1 MSDKLVDKEKIRTK
15 IQIIEESLK
24 KLNLLEQVEFEEF
37 VSDFRNIETA
47 KHLLQVS
54 IEAMVD
60 IANHIIARLR
70 LKTPKS
76 RRDSFLILQ
85 KEGVIDEI
93 SVKKYILMTKF
104 RNRVV
109 HLYYDVDSK
118 EVYEILQQ
126 DLGDFKSYIR
136 QVVKFLNSG

>member
-1 MSDKLVDKEKIRTK
+1 MNDKLIDKEKIRTK

-37 VSDFRNIETA
+37 VSDFRNIEAA

-60 IANHIIARLR
+60 IANHIIVRLR

-85 KEGVIDEI
+85 KEGVVDEI
-93 SVKKYILMTKF
+93 SLKKYILMTKF

-118 EVYEILQQ
+118 EVYEIL
-126 DLGDFKSYIR
+126 
-136 QVVKFLNSG
+136 